1 MTESIGQNTSG
12 NFADDPGREV
22 KVEILRRDAVPISAP
37 DDQYPDKPT
46 RGKRIVEIAGS
57 NIDSLL
63 ELNNLHAQETSLL
76 NDNQF
81 RHLLREACYSRTVA
95 PSHALILGLDPQA
108 KYDSPNFVWFC
119 ERFANFVYIDR
130 VIVSQGSRRQ
140 GLAGALY
147 QDLFKWAASRHYNLV
162 VCEVNAVPPNT
173 ASDSFHEQMG
183 FTQVGDGKPHA
194 GKRVRYLSRSV

>member
-1 MTESIGQNTSG
+1 
-12 NFADDPGREV
+12 
-22 KVEILRRDAVPISAP
+22 VEKLRRDAVPISAH
-37 DDQYPDKPT
+37 DDQDPDKPG
-46 RGKRIVEIAGS
+46 REKRIVGIAES
-57 NIDSLL
+57 NIDGLR

-81 RHLLREACYSRTVA
+81 RHLLREACYSRSVA
-95 PSHALILGLDPQA
+95 PSHALILGFDPQA

-119 ERFANFVYIDR
+119 ERFSNFVYIDR
-130 VIVSQGSRRQ
+130 VIVSHRSRRQ

-147 QDLFKWAASRHYNLV
+147 QVLYKWAASRHCDMV

-183 FTQVGDGKPHA
+183 FTQIGDGKPHA
-194 GKRVRYLSRSV
+194 GKRVRYLSRSI